1 MYSITLMLCYFVSI
15 SQEIKQKVQL
25 NFSNLSQKLQ
35 QSRTEKT
42 SGLGNLSNSETI
54 ISLPLLDGRFADFK
68 MVEYLIVPEN
78 SKTDIRTYY
87 GVKVGDALVTCRVTL
102 TKEKLMASVI
112 ENGQTIILEK
122 VTGSLLSNEYQV
134 FVQKKS
140 SELCHNIEEQIKN
153 GRIAEKRGISNYS
166 YGSSLKIYKLAL
178 IVTNEF
184 YADYVNDAGVN
195 AEIVAIVNNM
205 NALYEKEVAVRM
217 TLVSP
222 NNPASGNFF
231 YRKTE
236 DTYSVNG
243 IGGYYQNLTAV
254 RTEID
259 SRFGN
264 ANYDLGHCLHNSG
277 GGVAGLGVVC
287 NSTNKGRGW
296 SGSTTANSILLFAHE
311 LGHQFDAPHTFNGTG
326 TGNCSVGNRDNGTA
340 FEPGS
345 GSTIMSYFGTCLSTF
360 NLTGSE
366 TGYFHS
372 NSLERMSA
380 YIVSNL
386 SGDGGTCGTS
396 SATGNVAP
404 VVNAGTAF
412 SIPKNTPFKLKGTA
426 TDANNDALSYTWE
439 QYDLAVVSDTA
450 RLGHIAN
457 SLGINAVNSSTAPLF
472 RSKQSSTGERT
483 FPNMAFVLNNSNN
496 PIDREGEDLSNV
508 SRTLNFRLTA
518 RDNKNG
524 GGGVHCAAV
533 AITVD
538 ATKGPLSV
546 TSPNTS
552 IIIAAGASHTVTWA
566 VNSTNSLSPNVKILL
581 SIDGGGSFPFILS
594 SSTSNDGSE
603 SVVIPS
609 NVPNSTLARII
620 VASNNSSTAEFFDA
634 SDVNFNITSSC
645 LVKSSIVC
653 SETPVSAMAGN
664 SSLNLGMSKVT
675 STTLLNNTKVI
686 SASPTTSR
694 PLINYTDET
703 LITCQSPGSWPT
715 LLMAFRVSKSGN
727 YTIRADGDNGADF
740 QPFSIF
746 NNNVYNCGSF
756 VASNSFDNISWN
768 SNRNISLNAC
778 QTYYI
783 LIIPVFDPNNIT
795 LSFSGSGEV
804 YEVISD
810 PSGYS
815 YTYAAVNQSNNLI
828 EDVSPS
834 SNFTNTVAGTYKI
847 YGLMYAN
854 GFNTNTLTGK
864 TIEQAYS
871 LGSCIL
877 FSNNSKPVTIIP
889 NPCATT
895 VELIHPTH
903 DITTGTVTKVAA
915 SGVGGKIT
923 ASNWV
928 TGSGTRA
935 TYTARAIEL
944 KEGFVAEQGT
954 IFRAEVGGCN

>member
-1 MYSITLMLCYFVSI
+1 V
-15 SQEIKQKVQL
+15 
-25 NFSNLSQKLQ
+25 
-35 QSRTEKT
+35 
-42 SGLGNLSNSETI
+42 
-54 ISLPLLDGRFADFK
+54 
-68 MVEYLIVPEN
+68 
-78 SKTDIRTYY
+78 
-87 GVKVGDALVTCRVTL
+87 
-102 TKEKLMASVI
+102 SVI

-122 VTGSLLSNEYQV
+122 VTGSLLSDEYQV

-140 SELCHNIEEQIKN
+140 SELCGNIEEQIKN
-153 GRIAEKRGISNYS
+153 GRIAETRGVSSYS
-166 YGSSLKIYKLAL
+166 FGSSLKTYKLAL

-222 NNPASGNFF
+222 NNPVSGNFF
-231 YRKTE
+231 FRKTE
-236 DTYSVNG
+236 NTYSVNG
-243 IGGYYQNLTAV
+243 VGGYYQNLTAV

-287 NSTNKGRGW
+287 NSTQKGRGW
-296 SGSTTANSILLFAHE
+296 SGSTNASSILLFAHE

-404 VVNAGTAF
+404 VVNAGTVF

-496 PIDREGEDLSNV
+496 PVDREGEDLSNV

-634 SDVNFNITSSC
+634 SDVNFSITSAC

-653 SETPVSAMAGN
+653 TENPVSAMVGN
-664 SSLNLGMSKVT
+664 ASLNLGMSKVAAF
-675 STTLLNNTKVI
+675 SLLNNTKVLP
-686 SASPTTSR
+686 ASPTTNR
-694 PLINYTDET
+694 ALINYTDENLT
-703 LITCQSPGSWPT
+703 TCQNSGNRQSI
-715 LLMAFRVSKSGN
+715 LLAFRVSKSDN
-727 YTIRADGDNGADF
+727 YTLFANGDNGADF
-740 QPFSIF
+740 QPFSVFSSNVF
-746 NNNVYNCGSF
+746 NCTNFIGGNSYQNVGWGY
-756 VASNSFDNISWN
+756 D
-768 SNRNISLNAC
+768 RTLQLNAC

-783 LIIPVFDPNNIT
+783 LINPVFGPNNIT
-795 LSFSGSGEV
+795 LSISGSGEV
-804 YEVISD
+804 YEVITD
-810 PSGYS
+810 PSGFS

-828 EDVSPS
+828 EDVSSS
-834 SNFTNTVAGTYKI
+834 SNFTNTAAGTYKI
-847 YGLMYAN
+847 YGLMYVN

-864 TIEQAYS
+864 TIEQAYG

-877 FSNNSKPVTIIP
+877 FSNNSKPVTIMP

-895 VELIHPTH
+895 VELIHPTD

-928 TGSGTRA
+928 RGSGTRA

-954 IFRAEVGGCN
+954 IFRAEVGGCGCCCGCCC